1 MTYRLFYTDVWLTE
15 AQYRSTKP
23 ALIAIE
29 YSEFDDALGMARDI
43 NASGT
48 AVVMATHDLDLVRQ
62 APYRVIEL
70 QEGALV
76 YDSAVDEARDQA
88 AAP

>member
-1 MTYRLFYTDVWLTE
+1 
-15 AQYRSTKP
+15 
-23 ALIAIE
+23 
-29 YSEFDDALGMARDI
+29 
-43 NASGT
+43 
-48 AVVMATHDLDLVRQ
+48 VVMATHDLDLVRQ